1 MNIRHFLSLIALFP
15 LHILAQEVR
24 MANPDYIYSSSSIE
38 GMEVIGINFGNDATI
53 VECRP
58 KEGVDTFVVSSKAYI
73 VEDGG
78 IRHDLLASEE
88 TAGQETTVLHKGKTH
103 ALHFA
108 PCVNRNTR
116 CIDFYNGGNGAVF
129 GLHDSSVTI
138 DISDREYKM
147 SEDETNQSVF
157 RPGRIEITGK
167 FPDNRLNGKKI
178 FCQYLHLY
186 TDKDRADRYAPINDD
201 GTFHLS
207 FAADHP
213 GMLSFFSLNEGDNM
227 EEMHDLAWN
236 IYARPGDR
244 LDINFDLDK
253 HKCVEVNNLDGRP
266 DNLRY
271 TNYAYNIIKR
281 VSYEAVQADDLE
293 KGRDDI
299 RKTYEKNKELAR
311 YIIWH
316 DGFSDTE
323 ARLYLDDLLF
333 SYTDGMSYVN
343 QKAIE
348 RENILREE
356 KNLPFLENLDSLNAL
371 VDLSYLKEL
380 NPYNEGYLCNTY
392 FMGAYSRTPPVFEQ
406 IRKDVYANHKDLS
419 VAEKEVKILHEQSD
433 ALNKITGWNGLTYI
447 AQAMYVYKMYK
458 ILSSNGFKKLNT
470 TEPLEAIQKE
480 LTHPYLIN
488 SAKEIYDNYVME

>member
-15 LHILAQEVR
+15 LHILAQEVQ
-24 MANPDYIYSSSSIE
+24 MANPDNVYTSSSLE
-38 GMEVIGINFGNDATI
+38 GMEVTRINFGDDETVIEFRLKGTDAF
-53 VECRP
+53 EL
-58 KEGVDTFVVSSKAYI
+58 SSKAYI

-116 CIDFYNGGNGAVF
+116 CIDFYNGGNVAVF

-138 DISDREYKM
+138 DISDREYMM
-147 SEDETNQSVF
+147 SEDETNQSIF

-244 LDINFDLDK
+244 LEINFDLDK

-299 RKTYEKNKELAR
+299 RKTYEKNKKLAR

-356 KNLPFLENLDSLNAL
+356 KDLPFLENLDSLNAL

-380 NPYNEGYLCNTY
+380 EPYNNGYLCNTY
-392 FMGAYSRTPPVFEQ
+392 YMGAYSRTPPVFEQ

-447 AQAMYVYKMYK
+447 AQAMYDTKQQR
-458 ILSSNGFKKLNT
+458 IQE
-470 TEPLEAIQKE
+470 TE
-480 LTHPYLIN
+480 HY
-488 SAKEIYDNYVME
+488 

>member
-78 IRHDLLASEE
+78 IRHELHASGEA
-88 TAGQETTVLHKGKTH
+88 TIQETTVLHKGKTH

-116 CIDFYNGGNGAVF
+116 CIDFYNGGNGVVF
-129 GLHDSSVTI
+129 GLHDPSVTI

-186 TDKDRADRYAPINDD
+186 TDQDRYDKYASISDG

-244 LDINFDLDK
+244 LEINFDLDK

-299 RKTYEKNKELAR
+299 RKTYEKNKKLAR

-433 ALNKITGWNGLTYI
+433 ALNKITGWNGLTNI
-447 AQAMYVYKMYK
+447 AQAMYVYQMYK